1 MRKSIITAII
11 AMCCLPFMAQTT
23 ETDTQYEIKG
33 TCRPTL
39 KKVYLL
45 DANTVR
51 FLSDIIKIDSA
62 ETVNGKFEMK
72 GSFKKDAILGILGEN
87 AQMCVF
93 INDGKPLTVDPST
106 MKLSG
111 SELNNRVNSIDR
123 QIDGL
128 YAEMSKYMQQ
138 YAEASMSGK
147 SQDELKALA
156 EDLQKNHIDPI
167 NAKMEAVVRKAVEE
181 NRDNLIPA
189 IFGDNIA
196 DKYTTEELRELLNP
210 KYAYASHP
218 RLARSRA
225 RLAEI
230 ERKEAIMGSL
240 FKDVEMKGAD
250 GKMHKLSE
258 YCGKGNYVLIDFWA
272 SWCGPCRAEMPNVKA
287 NYEKYHAKGFEIV
300 GLSLDN
306 KEDAWK
312 KGMAELGM
320 TWPNLSD
327 LQGWK
332 SVAATTYE
340 IRAIPSSLLVD
351 PQGKIVA
358 LDLRGDQLGNK
369 LKEIYGF

>member
-33 TCRPTL
+33 TCRSTL

-93 INDGKPLTVDPST
+93 INDGKPLTVDLST

-312 KGMAELGM
+312 KGMAELG
-320 TWPNLSD
+320 
-327 LQGWK
+327 QGWK

>member
-1 MRKSIITAII
+1 MRKSIITAVLT
-11 AMCCLPFMAQTT
+11 MCCLPFMAQTT
-23 ETDTQYEIKG
+23 GIDTQYEIKG
-33 TCRPTL
+33 TCQPTI

-45 DANTVR
+45 DATEVR
-51 FLSDIIKIDSA
+51 FYSDIIKIDSA

-72 GSFKKDAILGILGEN
+72 GSCKKDAILGILGEN

-93 INDGKPLTVDPST
+93 INDGKPLTVDLST

-218 RLARSRA
+218 RLARSRT

-230 ERKEAIMGSL
+230 ERKEAIMGSQ
-240 FKDVEMKGAD
+240 FKDVEMKGTD

-320 TWPNLSD
+320 PWPNLSD

>member
-1 MRKSIITAII
+1 MRKSIITAIL

-93 INDGKPLTVDPST
+93 INDGKPLTVDLST

-210 KYAYASHP
+210 KYAYANHP
-218 RLARSRA
+218 MAARARA

>member
-1 MRKSIITAII
+1 MRKSIITTIL
-11 AMCCLPFMAQTT
+11 AMFSLPFMAQTT
-23 ETDTQYEIKG
+23 GTDIQYEIKG
-33 TCRPTL
+33 TCQPTL

-51 FLSDIIKIDSA
+51 FISDVIKIDSA

-93 INDGKPLTVDPST
+93 INDGKPVTVDLST

-128 YAEMSKYMQQ
+128 YGEMNKYMQQ

-156 EDLQKNHIDPI
+156 ENLQKNHIDPI

-196 DKYTTEELRELLNP
+196 DKYTTDELRELLNP
-210 KYAYASHP
+210 KYAYANHP

-230 ERKEAIMGSL
+230 ERKEAIMGSQ
-240 FKDVEMKGAD
+240 FKDVEMKGTD

-287 NYEKYHAKGFEIV
+287 NYEKYHTKGFEIV
-300 GLSLDN
+300 GLSFDN

-312 KGMAELGM
+312 KGIADLGM
-320 TWPNLSD
+320 PWPNLSD

-332 SVAATTYE
+332 SVAATTYG